1 MKRDINVRTFLAY
14 ATAPFSDLDSKRST
28 HGDSLYV
35 LDGVRG
41 FAALVVMLSHTAA
54 FGMKEQGSLGVLLF
68 FFLSGFVLTLPY
80 AHNPRR
86 LLDGA
91 SYIGSLQAGSC
102 ELCRSILLPSH

>member
-14 ATAPFSDLDSKRST
+14 ATASFSDLDSKRST

-54 FGMKEQGSLGVLLF
+54 FGMKNKEASAFFSSFSSADLF
-68 FFLSGFVLTLPY
+68 
-80 AHNPRR
+80 
-86 LLDGA
+86 
-91 SYIGSLQAGSC
+91 
-102 ELCRSILLPSH
+102 